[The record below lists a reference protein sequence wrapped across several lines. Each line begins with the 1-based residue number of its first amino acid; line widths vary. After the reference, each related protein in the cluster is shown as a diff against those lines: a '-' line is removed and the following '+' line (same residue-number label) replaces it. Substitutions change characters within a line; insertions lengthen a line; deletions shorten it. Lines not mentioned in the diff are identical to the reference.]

1 MQAEMTG
8 LAGNQ
13 FDSEFSPA
21 IARQLGVTGLSGE
34 QRVPTC
40 LLRLDGALAS
50 IDARQ
55 SGRPSRLD
63 LAVLIRQ
70 CLRNNDS
77 QSEFQA
83 ATRITVPQGPSWPT
97 VQEWEM
103 VGMSAVP
110 SENGT
115 TIQAKPWLPDWLPDA
130 TSGGVDGAAA
140 SESQY
145 RRTTP
150 VAGDAFLSRIQEQG
164 SYLSPGQ
171 RSAVRGA
178 LCAPPGSTL
187 VVCLP
192 TGEGKSLVFQ
202 AIASFGYG
210 ATDGLPGVTLV
221 VTPTVALAL
230 DHQRRA
236 REMGIAEHPMA
247 YIGGMQENEKQA
259 IIERIRNGTQGLCFA
274 APEAVCGVLH
284 SPLSD
289 AATLGFLRALVVDEA
304 HLVDTW
310 GANFRAEFQLLG
322 GIRSEILEDAA
333 PGTRPRTLL
342 LSATFTGS
350 TLDTLQSIF
359 PGDPDSG
366 GTQLINSTQ
375 LRPEIEYWVARPT
388 GYEERKRRVTEA
400 LLHMPRPAIL
410 YVTEV
415 DHAQEWHRSL
425 RDLGFRRVSML
436 TGRSSTTDR
445 SRVVDAWR
453 EQDLDLVVGTSA
465 FGLGIDHPNVRTV
478 VHACVP
484 ETLDRYY
491 QEVGRGGRD
500 GRVAASIVVPVRVD
514 HYSER
519 DDFKTAGSL
528 NSRRLL
534 TKDVARRRWD
544 AMFNHPEKVHEGDGV
559 FRLRINV
566 PPGTGPQHIDM
577 DGETNTGWNQRT
589 LTLMANSGM
598 LELLGPVSWRE
609 LESYDEPGGDQE
621 DTSSDGVAPAM
632 RREIHRVKI
641 VDPRHQVDSAWVEMV
656 EPYRK
661 NMESA
666 SRANL
671 DKMRQ
676 FLRGRECAADLLAP
690 VYEVAWRSSPHGTK
704 STIPVARACGGCPHC
719 RRSGAVRSTEA
730 PQIPRIPWQWTS
742 SISAPASRLLDDTN
756 RVMIFYDSTLDRQTL
771 RRWRQGMAALVS
783 CGVRNLITLL
793 KAPLQAQ
800 EVQAELPN
808 IPIFSSSELPPFDYL
823 PKAPVAIVLPPGH
836 PVSKHILRPRDPSE
850 AHYIFAHRESPD
862 PVIPGALLRDRFQGP
877 QLASLDLFFYRMSQ

>member
-1 MQAEMTG
+1 MTA
-8 LAGNQ
+8 LARSQ
-13 FDSEFSPA
+13 FESREVMA
-21 IARQLGVTGLSGE
+21 IARQLGLAGLSVD
-34 QRVPTC
+34 QPVPTC
-40 LLRLDGALAS
+40 LLRLDGAMSS
-50 IDARQ
+50 IDARP
-55 SGRPSRLD
+55 SDRPSRLD

-77 QSEFQA
+77 KSDVQI
-83 ATRITVPQGPSWPT
+83 ATRIRVPQDPNWPT
-97 VQEWEM
+97 VQEWGM
-103 VGMSAVP
+103 VGMSAVA
-110 SENGT
+110 SEYGT

-145 RRTTP
+145 RRTTS
-150 VAGDAFLSRIQEQG
+150 VAGDPFLSRIPEHG
-164 SYLSPGQ
+164 SYQSPGQ
-171 RSAVRGA
+171 RSAVRSS

-187 VVCLP
+187 VVCLQ

-236 REMGIAEHPMA
+236 REIGIAEHPMA

-259 IIERIRNGTQGLCFA
+259 IIERIRNGTQRLCFA
-274 APEAVCGVLH
+274 APEAVCGALH

-289 AATLGFLRALVVDEA
+289 AAALGFLRALVVDEA

-310 GANFRAEFQLLG
+310 GANFRADFQLLG
-322 GIRSEILEDAA
+322 GIRSKILEDAA

-350 TLDTLQSIF
+350 TLATLESIF

-366 GTQLINSTQ
+366 GTQLISSTQ

-388 GYEERKRRVTEA
+388 GYEERKRHVTEA

-425 RDLGFRRVSML
+425 RDLGFSRLSML
-436 TGRSSTTDR
+436 TGRSSTTER

-453 EQDLDLVVGTSA
+453 EQKLDLVVGTSA

-500 GRVAASIVVPVRVD
+500 GRVAASIIVPVRVD

-519 DDFKTAGSL
+519 DDFKMAGSL

-544 AMFNHPEKVHEGDGV
+544 AMFNHREKVHEGDGV
-559 FRLRINV
+559 FQLRIDV

-609 LESYDEPGGDQE
+609 IESEDEPSGDQ
-621 DTSSDGVAPAM
+621 DSSGDGVAPAR

-641 VDPRHQVDSAWVEMV
+641 VEPRHQVDSAWVEMV

-661 NMESA
+661 KMESA

-690 VYEVAWRSSPHGTK
+690 VYEVAWRSSPQGTA

-719 RRSGAVRSTEA
+719 RKSGTERSTEA
-730 PQIPRIPWQWTS
+730 PQIPRIPWHWIS
-742 SISAPASRLLDDTN
+742 GVSAPASRLLDDTN
-756 RVMIFYDSTLDRQTL
+756 RVVVFYDSPLDRQTL
-771 RRWRQGMAALVS
+771 RRWRQGMAALAS

-793 KAPLQAQ
+793 RAPLQAQ

-808 IPIFSSSELPPFDYL
+808 IPIFWSSELPPFDYL
-823 PKAPVAIVLPPGH
+823 PKAHVAIVLPPGY
-836 PVSKHILRPRDPSE
+836 PASKHILRPRDPSE

>member
-1 MQAEMTG
+1 MTG
-8 LAGNQ
+8 LDGNQ
-13 FDSEFSPA
+13 FDSEFSFA
-21 IARQLGVTGLSGE
+21 IARQLGVAGLSA
-34 QRVPTC
+34 QQPIPTC
-40 LLRLDGALAS
+40 LLRLDRALAL
-50 IDARQ
+50 IDERQ
-55 SGRPSRLD
+55 SGSPSRLD

-70 CLRNNDS
+70 CLRNYDS
-77 QSEFQA
+77 QLEFPT
-83 ATRITVPQGPSWPT
+83 ATRVRVPRGSGWPT
-97 VQEWEM
+97 VEEWEI

-110 SENGT
+110 TENGT
-115 TIQAKPWLPDWLPDA
+115 TVQAKPWLPDWLPDV
-130 TSGGVDGAAA
+130 TSRGVDGSAA
-140 SESQY
+140 SESLY
-145 RRTTP
+145 RRNTP
-150 VAGDAFLSRIQEQG
+150 VAGDPYLSEISGHENYQ
-164 SYLSPGQ
+164 SPGQ
-171 RSAVRGA
+171 QSAVRGA
-178 LCAPPGSTL
+178 LYAPPGSTL

-202 AIASFGYG
+202 AIAKFGYG
-210 ATDGLPGVTLV
+210 TTDGLPGVTLV

-230 DHQRRA
+230 DHQRRVQ
-236 REMGIAEHPMA
+236 EIGLSEHPTA
-247 YIGGMQENEKQA
+247 YFGDMQQGQKQA

-274 APEAVCGVLH
+274 SPEAVCGVLH

-289 AATLGFLRALVVDEA
+289 AARLGFLRAFVVDEA

-310 GANFRAEFQLLG
+310 GANFRTEFQLLG
-322 GIRSEILEDAA
+322 GTRSKILEEAA
-333 PGTRPRTLL
+333 PDTRPRTLL

-366 GTQLINSTQ
+366 GTQLISSTQ
-375 LRPEIEYWVARPT
+375 LRPEIEYWAGRPT

-425 RDLGFRRVSML
+425 RDLGFRRLSIL
-436 TGRSSTTDR
+436 TGRSSTADR
-445 SRVVDAWR
+445 DRVVNAWR
-453 EQDLDLVVGTSA
+453 EQKLDLVVGTSA

-500 GRVAASIVVPVRVD
+500 GRVAASIIVPVRVD
-514 HYSER
+514 YYSER
-519 DDFKTAGSL
+519 DDFDTARSL

-559 FRLRINV
+559 FRLRTDV

-589 LTLMANSGM
+589 LTLMSNAGM

-609 LESYDEPGGDQE
+609 MDSDDELSGDHS
-621 DTSSDGVAPAM
+621 TSRDGVAPAR
-632 RREIHRVKI
+632 RREVYRVKI

-661 NMESA
+661 SMESA
-666 SRANL
+666 SRVNL

-690 VYEVAWRSSPHGTK
+690 VYEVAWRSSPHGIE

-719 RRSGAVRSTEA
+719 RRSGTRRYAEV

-742 SISAPASRLLDDTN
+742 GIFAPASRLLDNTN
-756 RVMIFYDSTLDRQTL
+756 RVVIFYDSTLNRQTL
-771 RRWRQGMAALVS
+771 RRWRQGMAALAS
-783 CGVRNLITLL
+783 CGVRNLITLPR
-793 KAPLQAQ
+793 APLQAQ
-800 EVQAELPN
+800 EVQTELPN
-808 IPIFSSSELPPFDYL
+808 ITIFSSSELPPFDYL
-823 PKAPVAIVLPPGH
+823 PKGPVSIIFPPGY
-836 PVSKHILRPRDPSE
+836 PVSKRLLRPRDPSE

-862 PVIPGALLRDRFQGP
+862 PVIPWALLRDRFQGP

>member
-1 MQAEMTG
+1 MTNLDG
-8 LAGNQ
+8 IQ
-13 FDSEFSPA
+13 FDSEFSFA

-34 QRVPTC
+34 RPVPTC
-40 LLRLDGALAS
+40 LLRLDKALAS
-50 IDARQ
+50 IDERQ

-70 CLRNNDS
+70 CLRNYDS
-77 QSEFQA
+77 RLDFPA
-83 ATRITVPQGPSWPT
+83 ATRIRVPQGPSWPT
-97 VQEWEM
+97 VEEWDM

-110 SENGT
+110 TENGT
-115 TIQAKPWLPDWLPDA
+115 TVQAKPWLPDWLPDV
-130 TSGGVDGAAA
+130 TSGGVDGSAA

-145 RRTTP
+145 RRNTP
-150 VAGDAFLSRIQEQG
+150 VAGDPYLSRIPGHG
-164 SYLSPGQ
+164 SYQSPGQ
-171 RSAVRGA
+171 QSAVRGA

-202 AIASFGYG
+202 AIAKFGYG
-210 ATDGLPGVTLV
+210 TTDGLPGVTLV

-230 DHQRRA
+230 DHQRRV
-236 REMGIAEHPMA
+236 REMGFSEHPTA
-247 YIGGMQENEKQA
+247 YFGDMQQSQKQA

-274 APEAVCGVLH
+274 APEAVCGTLH
-284 SPLSD
+284 PPLSD
-289 AATLGFLRALVVDEA
+289 AARLGFLRAFVVDEA

-322 GIRSEILEDAA
+322 GTRSKIIEEAA

-342 LSATFTGS
+342 LSATFTDS

-366 GTQLINSTQ
+366 GTQLISSTQ
-375 LRPEIEYWVARPT
+375 LRPEIEYWAASST

-415 DHAQEWHRSL
+415 NHAQEWHRSL
-425 RDLGFRRVSML
+425 RDLGFRRLSIL
-436 TGRSSTTDR
+436 TGRSSTADR
-445 SRVVDAWR
+445 ERVVNAWQ
-453 EQDLDLVVGTSA
+453 EQELDLVVGTSA

-500 GRVAASIVVPVRVD
+500 GRVAASIIVPVRVD

-519 DDFKTAGSL
+519 DDFDTARSL

-559 FRLRINV
+559 FRLRLDV
-566 PPGTGPQHIDM
+566 PPGAGAQHIDM

-589 LTLMANSGM
+589 LTLMSNAGM

-609 LESYDEPGGDQE
+609 MESDDELSRDQA
-621 DTSSDGVAPAM
+621 TSGDGVAPSR
-632 RREIHRVKI
+632 RREVYRVKI
-641 VDPRHQVDSAWVEMV
+641 VDPRHQEDSTWVEMV

-661 NMESA
+661 SMESA

-676 FLRGRECAADLLAP
+676 FLRGRECAADLLAS
-690 VYEVAWRSSPHGTK
+690 VYEVAWRSSPHGIE

-719 RRSGAVRSTEA
+719 RRSGIGRYAEA
-730 PQIPRIPWQWTS
+730 PQIPRIPWQWIS
-742 SISAPASRLLDDTN
+742 GVSAPASKLLDDSN
-756 RVMIFYDSTLDRQTL
+756 RVVVFYDSNLDRQTL
-771 RRWRQGMAALVS
+771 RRWRQGMAALAS
-783 CGVRNLITLL
+783 CGVRNLITLPR
-793 KAPLQAQ
+793 APLQAQ
-800 EVQAELPN
+800 EAQAELPN

-823 PKAPVAIVLPPGH
+823 PKAPVAIIFPPGYRV
-836 PVSKHILRPRDPSE
+836 PKHILRPRDPSE

-862 PVIPGALLRDRFQGP
+862 PVIPWTLLRDRFQGP

>member
-1 MQAEMTG
+1 MTC

-13 FDSEFSPA
+13 FDNEFFSA

-34 QRVPTC
+34 QPVPTC
-40 LLRLDGALAS
+40 LLRLGGAMAS

-77 QSEFQA
+77 QSDFQA
-83 ATRITVPQGPSWPT
+83 ATRIRVPQGPSWPT
-97 VQEWEM
+97 AQEWEM

-110 SENGT
+110 TENGI
-115 TIQAKPWLPDWLPDA
+115 TIQAKPWLPGWLPDA

-140 SESQY
+140 SEIQY
-145 RRTTP
+145 RTTTP
-150 VAGDAFLSRIQEQG
+150 VAGDPFMSRIPGHG
-164 SYLSPGQ
+164 SYQSPGQ
-171 RSAVRGA
+171 RSAVRAA
-178 LCAPPGSTL
+178 LCAPPDSTL

-230 DHQRRA
+230 DHQRRV
-236 REMGIAEHPMA
+236 REMGIAEHPVA
-247 YIGGMQENEKQA
+247 YVGGMPENEKQA

-274 APEAVCGVLH
+274 APEAVCGVLY

-289 AATLGFLRALVVDEA
+289 AATLGFLRAMVVDEA
-304 HLVDTW
+304 HLVDAW

-322 GIRSEILEDAA
+322 GIRSKIFEGAA

-342 LSATFTGS
+342 LSATFTGT

-366 GTQLINSTQ
+366 GTQLVSSTQ
-375 LRPEIEYWVARPT
+375 LRPEIEYWVAKPT
-388 GYEERKRRVTEA
+388 GYEERKKRVMEA

-415 DHAQEWHRSL
+415 AHAQEWHRSL
-425 RDLGFRRVSML
+425 RDLGFRRLSML
-436 TGRSSTTDR
+436 TGRSSTADR
-445 SRVVDAWR
+445 GRVVDAWR
-453 EQDLDLVVGTSA
+453 EQKLDLVVGTSA

-478 VHACVP
+478 VHGCVP
-484 ETLDRYY
+484 ETLDRFY

-500 GRVAASIVVPVRVD
+500 GKVAASLIVPVRED

-519 DDFKTAGSL
+519 DDFQMARSL

-534 TKDVARRRWD
+534 TIEVARRRWD

-559 FRLRINV
+559 FQLRVDV
-566 PPGTGPQHIDM
+566 PPGTDQRHIDM
-577 DGETNTGWNQRT
+577 EGETNTGWNQRA

-609 LESYDEPGGDQE
+609 AESGDEPDGDQ
-621 DTSSDGVAPAM
+621 DSSSGGVAPAR
-632 RREIHRVKI
+632 RREIHRVKV
-641 VDPRHQVDSAWVEMV
+641 VDPRHQVDSAWTEMV
-656 EPYRK
+656 EPYRRH
-661 NMESA
+661 MESA
-666 SRANL
+666 SRENL

-676 FLRGRECAADLLAP
+676 FLRSRECAADLLAP
-690 VYEVAWRSSPHGTK
+690 VYEVAWKSSTDVTERII
-704 STIPVARACGGCPHC
+704 SVARACGGCPHC
-719 RRSGAVRSTEA
+719 RRSGVERSTEA
-730 PQIPRIPWQWTS
+730 PQIPKIPWQRTMGV
-742 SISAPASRLLDDTN
+742 SAPASRLLDDTN
-756 RVMIFYDSTLDRQTL
+756 RVVVFYDSVLDRQTL
-771 RRWRQGMAALVS
+771 RRWKQGIAALAA
-783 CGVRNLITLL
+783 CGVRNLIALPGGL
-793 KAPLQAQ
+793 LQAEDVQ
-800 EVQAELPN
+800 EELPN
-808 IPIFSSSELPPFDYL
+808 VPIFSSSELPPFDYL
-823 PKAPVAIVLPPGH
+823 PTAPVAIILPPGF
-836 PVSKHILRPRDPSE
+836 PISKHILRPRKPAE
-850 AHYIFAHRESPD
+850 AHFIFAHRESPD
-862 PVIPGALLRDRFQGP
+862 PGISGALLRDHLQGP

>member
-1 MQAEMTG
+1 MTG
-8 LAGNQ
+8 LDGNQ
-13 FDSEFSPA
+13 FDSEFTFA
-21 IARQLGVTGLSGE
+21 IASQLGVIGISGD
-34 QRVPTC
+34 QPVPTC
-40 LLRLDGALAS
+40 LLRLDRALAS
-50 IDARQ
+50 IDERQ
-55 SGRPSRLD
+55 SSRPSRLD

-77 QSEFQA
+77 QSDFST
-83 ATRITVPQGPSWPT
+83 ATRIRVPRGPHWPT
-97 VQEWEM
+97 VQEWKM
-103 VGMSAVP
+103 VGASAVP
-110 SENGT
+110 SESGT
-115 TIQAKPWLPDWLPDA
+115 TVQAKPWLPDWLPDV
-130 TSGGVDGAAA
+130 TSGGVDGTAA
-140 SESQY
+140 SERQY

-150 VAGDAFLSRIQEQG
+150 VTGDPFLSRIPGHG
-164 SYLSPGQ
+164 SYQSPGQ
-171 RSAVRGA
+171 QSAVRGA

-202 AIASFGYG
+202 AIAKFGYG

-230 DHQRRA
+230 DHQVRA
-236 REMGIAEHPMA
+236 REMGFAEHPTA
-247 YIGGMQENEKQA
+247 YSSGMQQSEKQA
-259 IIERIRNGTQGLCFA
+259 IIERIKNGTQGLCFA
-274 APEAVCGVLH
+274 APEAVCGVLY

-289 AATLGFLRALVVDEA
+289 AARRGLLRALVVDEA

-322 GIRSEILEDAA
+322 GTRSKIMEEVA

-350 TLDTLQSIF
+350 TLDTLQSVF

-366 GTQLINSTQ
+366 GTHLISSTQ
-375 LRPEIEYWVARPT
+375 LRPEIEYWAARPT
-388 GYEERKRRVTEA
+388 GYEERKRRVTET

-415 DHAQEWHRSL
+415 SHAQEWHRSL
-425 RDLGFRRVSML
+425 RNMGFKRLAML
-436 TGRSSTTDR
+436 TGRSSTADR
-445 SRVVDAWR
+445 NSVVDAWR
-453 EQDLDLVVGTSA
+453 KQELDLVVGTSA

-500 GRVAASIVVPVRVD
+500 GRVAASIIVPVRVD
-514 HYSER
+514 HYSSER
-519 DDFKTAGSL
+519 DDFDMARSL

-544 AMFNHPEKVHEGDGV
+544 AMFNHPEKVYEGDGV
-559 FRLRINV
+559 FRLRIDV

-598 LELLGPVSWRE
+598 LELLGPVPWRE
-609 LESYDEPGGDQE
+609 MESDDELSGDQ
-621 DTSSDGVAPAM
+621 DTSSDDVAAA
-632 RREIHRVKI
+632 RHREVYRVKI

-661 NMESA
+661 SMESA

-676 FLRGRECAADLLAP
+676 FLQGRECAADLLAP
-690 VYEVAWRSSPHGTK
+690 VYEVAWRSSPHGTE
-704 STIPVARACGGCPHC
+704 STIPVARACGGCPSC
-719 RRSGAVRSTEA
+719 RKSGAERYVET
-730 PQIPRIPWQWTS
+730 PQIPRIPWQRTS
-742 SISAPASRLLDDTN
+742 CVSAPASRLLDDTN
-756 RVMIFYDSTLDRQTL
+756 RVVVFYDSTLDRQTL
-771 RRWRQGMAALVS
+771 RRWRRGMASLAS
-783 CGVRNLITLL
+783 CGSGI
-793 KAPLQAQ
+793 
-800 EVQAELPN
+800 
-808 IPIFSSSELPPFDYL
+808 
-823 PKAPVAIVLPPGH
+823 
-836 PVSKHILRPRDPSE
+836 
-850 AHYIFAHRESPD
+850 
-862 PVIPGALLRDRFQGP
+862 
-877 QLASLDLFFYRMSQ
+877 